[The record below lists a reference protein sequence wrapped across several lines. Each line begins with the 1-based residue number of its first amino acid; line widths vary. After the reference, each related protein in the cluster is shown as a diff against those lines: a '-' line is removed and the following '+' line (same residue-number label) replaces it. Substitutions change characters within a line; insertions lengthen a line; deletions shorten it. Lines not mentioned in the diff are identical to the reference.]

1 MIDTISSF
9 LWMREGSD
17 QIALLHG
24 EGFCKPRGKPP
35 TIYDLR
41 YHYGSP
47 WIDAMV
53 NVVKTTVTV
62 YYLHGA
68 MKKAREIVFFKTKF
82 THLSADSNSFLL
94 QRRPDYTML
103 QLLRGNAHP
112 LR

>member
-1 MIDTISSF
+1 
-9 LWMREGSD
+9 MREGSD

-24 EGFCKPRGKPP
+24 EGFCNPRGIRP
-35 TIYDLR
+35 TVPSR
-41 YHYGSP
+41 
-47 WIDAMV
+47 
-53 NVVKTTVTV
+53 VTMGGCSGQCRSKLQSL

-94 QRRPDYTML
+94 QRRPDYTIL

>member
-1 MIDTISSF
+1 MK
-9 LWMREGSD
+9 GS
-17 QIALLHG
+17 ANL
-24 EGFCKPRGKPP
+24 EE
-35 TIYDLR
+35 YDLR
-41 YHYGSP
+41 YHRGSS
-47 WIDAMV
+47 WMVAMV

-94 QRRPDYTML
+94 HCRHLDYTIL
-103 QLLRGNAHP
+103 QLYRGNAHP

>member
-1 MIDTISSF
+1 MTYGTIMGHHGWM
-9 LWMREGSD
+9 LWSM
-17 QIALLHG
+17 L
-24 EGFCKPRGKPP
+24 
-35 TIYDLR
+35 
-41 YHYGSP
+41 
-47 WIDAMV
+47 
-53 NVVKTTVTV
+53 VKTTVTV

-94 QRRPDYTML
+94 QRRPDYTIL